1 MSENA
6 GDSQIPP
13 FDGPAI
19 YELRVEGRLGPESAA
34 WFADTTLAIDETSAP
49 VQTIIR
55 AAIRDDAALYGL
67 ISRIRDLG
75 LSLLA
80 VRRLE
85 KNDPRGLNVG

>member
-1 MSENA
+1 MSDHA
-6 GDSQIPP
+6 DDSRIQP

-34 WFADTTLAIDETSAP
+34 WFADMMLSIDETSVP

-75 LSLLA
+75 LSLQA
-80 VRRLE
+80 VQRLH
-85 KNDPRGLNVG
+85 